1 MPESVLLKDLQK
13 RVESLKQGLLNYE
26 SIDPP
31 IPENQDKLK
40 SFKIL
45 VHAEI
50 EYYVENMVK
59 EVLSFIEKQWLE
71 KKKIHPSLLYLIL
84 FSSSKFEGEKELTDL
99 TTEKRVNKI
108 IASFRGHIS
117 GNNGI
122 KEKDL
127 MKLLVPLGINF
138 QELDSTWLSTI
149 DSYGKSRGEIAHQ
162 SYSVHTQLDRDTE
175 EKNVD
180 HVIEGIKELDIKLQ
194 ELRSLEKR
202 PF

>member
-1 MPESVLLKDLQK
+1 
-13 RVESLKQGLLNYE
+13 
-26 SIDPP
+26 
-31 IPENQDKLK
+31 
-40 SFKIL
+40 
-45 VHAEI
+45 
-50 EYYVENMVK
+50 MVK
-59 EVLSFIEKQWLE
+59 EVLSFVEKQWLK

-84 FSSSKFEGEKELTDL
+84 FSSLTFEGKDELTDL

-108 IASFRGHIS
+108 IASFKGRIS

-122 KEKDL
+122 KEKNL
-127 MKLLVPLGINF
+127 MKLLVPIGINF

-149 DSYGKSRGEIAHQ
+149 NSYGKSRGDIAHQ

-175 EKNVD
+175 EENVY

-194 ELRSLEKR
+194 ELRSLKKR